1 MSLQDK
7 IKAED
12 KKNDDVAKTADI
24 GKAENRPFCR
34 KFNYSLLLELFLSF
48 KVRSKLRHQK
58 LLWKRKNS

>member
-1 MSLQDK
+1 MSFQDK

-34 KFNYSLLLELFLSF
+34 NFNYLFLLELFSSY